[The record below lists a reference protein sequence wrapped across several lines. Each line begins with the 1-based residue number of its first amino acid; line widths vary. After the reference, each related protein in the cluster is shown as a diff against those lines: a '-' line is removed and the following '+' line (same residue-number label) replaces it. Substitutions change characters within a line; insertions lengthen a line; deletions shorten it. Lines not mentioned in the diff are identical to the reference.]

1 MNKLVQGIAVKL
13 IEKNFLDIN
22 RKDEYIYVIETS
34 LEKFLSYTFIL
45 AIAVLTGSLLQ
56 SIIFLVLFINIR
68 GKTGG
73 FHMNTYVKCLVS
85 TIVLYLLLSSVV
97 IPVLFNYY
105 TASYF
110 IFCYSI
116 LCIIFIA
123 TINHP
128 NMNMSEREFKEK
140 KKVARLEVFI
150 HWQFISVLYI
160 TLPRNDYILYAM
172 SADILCAI
180 LMIVAKIKKQEVV

>member
-128 NMNMSEREFKEK
+128 NMNMSEREF
-140 KKVARLEVFI
+140 V

>member
-1 MNKLVQGIAVKL
+1 MNKLAHGITVKL
-13 IEKNFLDIN
+13 IERNFLNIN

-34 LEKFLSYTFIL
+34 FEKFLSYTFVL
-45 AIAVLTGSLLQ
+45 AIAVLTGTLLQ
-56 SIIFLVLFINIR
+56 SIIFLVLFVNIR

-85 TIVLYLLLSSVV
+85 TIALYLLLSSIV
-97 IPVLFNYY
+97 IPVLFKYY
-105 TASYF
+105 TALYF

-116 LCIIFIA
+116 FCIIFIA

-128 NMNMSEREFKEK
+128 NMNMSEREFKDA
-140 KKVARLEVFI
+140 KKVARIEAFI
-150 HWQFISVLYI
+150 HWLFISVLYI
-160 TLPRNDYILYAM
+160 TLPRNDYVVYAM